1 MATRIFAHQSPNISY
16 KKPSSWQ
23 NKNIYNRRR
32 KNYLP
37 FSQKPVFFKHQE
49 TCTKKGGEL
58 LDVTMGAYDD
68 AKICKLV
75 ELFMLYKY
83 QQLNKIKNFVLHRDN
98 GLALVKK
105 MSGPK
110 SEKVK
115 KELQGTFKEFD
126 YTKFIG

>member
-1 MATRIFAHQSPNISY
+1 MATRIFAHQSPNISN

-32 KNYLP
+32 IKNYLP
-37 FSQKPVFFKHQE
+37 FSQKPLFFKHQE

-58 LDVTMGAYDD
+58 LHVTMGAYDG
-68 AKICKLV
+68 AKICELV

-83 QQLNKIKNFVLHRDN
+83 QQLNKTKNFVLHRDN

-105 MSGPK
+105 MSGLK

-115 KELQGTFKEFD
+115 K
-126 YTKFIG
+126 

>member
-1 MATRIFAHQSPNISY
+1 
-16 KKPSSWQ
+16 
-23 NKNIYNRRR
+23 
-32 KNYLP
+32 
-37 FSQKPVFFKHQE
+37 
-49 TCTKKGGEL
+49 
-58 LDVTMGAYDD
+58 MGAYDG
-68 AKICKLV
+68 AKICELV

-115 KELQGTFKEFD
+115 K
-126 YTKFIG
+126 